1 MSKTKEY
8 TVDDVLSI
16 IDYAKD
22 QKIESDEVLLSWV
35 KDKNNRIDEDD
46 EHGLSVVGI
55 FEHPITNK
63 SNKEIGKIVV
73 FNYTG
78 VGGGWHNDIYKMVE
92 KKYFSDRPYY
102 KFISGDNDSFYY
114 RFFLTGDVFSDES
127 FDEWDKPKGTN
138 DFRVVKYELPSNSD
152 LLIILDMSENR
163 VGSSMRGSLERNN
176 SEYCMYYDDSACR
189 YYIKNIDELKYEPSK
204 PIIEQRIRDRKL
216 KGIGI

>member
-8 TVDDVLSI
+8 TTADVLSI

-22 QKIESDEVLLSWV
+22 QNIKSDEVLLNWI

-55 FEHPITNK
+55 FEHPIKNK

-92 KKYFSDRPYY
+92 KKYFSDTPYY
-102 KFISGDNDSFYY
+102 NFISGDNNSFYY
-114 RFFLTGDVFSDES
+114 RFFLTGDVFSDEAFS
-127 FDEWDKPKGTN
+127 EWDKPKGI
-138 DFRVVKYELPSNSD
+138 DEFRVVKHELPNSE
-152 LLIILDMSENR
+152 LVIALDMSEKR
-163 VGSSMRGSLERNN
+163 VGSSMRSDLERSN

-189 YYIKNIDELKYEPSK
+189 YYIKNIDELKYEKSK